1 MTAALQKLLGYA
13 EKQARKVLLELGD
26 EQLPP
31 IYHLETPTG
40 GVACACPSWRGPIEK
55 QAIMAAVRKIA
66 RELQATAIMWF
77 GETWIA
83 KHQAPLTDWHAQ
95 RQTYTPPSEDPS
107 RREYVMATA
116 TDGTAVLTRA
126 WEIVR
131 SRPGGPIVALVED
144 KMFSD
149 PDSSFSGPL
158 IDGLIGGVR
167 R

>member
-77 GETWIA
+77 GETWVA
-83 KHQAPLTDWHAQ
+83 KH
-95 RQTYTPPSEDPS
+95 QTYTPPSEDPS